1 MCLHDLPDLGI
12 LAPSPDFGDI
22 GILASLDLERDPRQV
37 LLRPML
43 RVCLRMPSP
52 LQQSR
57 SLAVCEAMLPH
68 CLPTLEPRRK
78 YGYVYKEGERKTEG
92 TIRLLRAQGPP
103 GSEPNT
109 HRNNS
114 SPLPGGGV
122 INRRSE
128 LPRVKFVRGA
138 GVKIC

>member
-1 MCLHDLPDLGI
+1 
-12 LAPSPDFGDI
+12 
-22 GILASLDLERDPRQV
+22 
-37 LLRPML
+37 
-43 RVCLRMPSP
+43 MPSP

-114 SPLPGGGV
+114 SPLPGGGGYKSEV
-122 INRRSE
+122 GVTEGQICSRCWCQDMLGLQFFLFWASYLKEQLRR
-128 LPRVKFVRGA
+128 
-138 GVKIC
+138 